1 MTAPRLLVCIISGG
15 RPRPEQRPTDGY
27 LRELQQLGPVEY
39 VVREDQAGDYT
50 IPSDTTLNTYPVP
63 WADEYAESHWRH
75 PRAVFTPGG
84 FHGAFTGREWA
95 MRTAEERGFDAVLQ
109 LDDNINAL
117 GPINANANNRAAS
130 TSPQRMFRAASE
142 LLLSSNVMMLGLQ
155 LASVAPAKAPL
166 LRTGFPY
173 SAFWEQAGAGR
184 MPYFGPFEDDIMHA
198 MEYGLNG
205 GPGRTVG
212 IIPHLTYAKESKSKT
227 GMRAHY
233 NTERGLELPRRY
245 PRNARIVEARRTS
258 AVNDTRRGVRH
269 VLRTAGFTPIR
280 ATDQE
285 RFDAALRDVAEQI
298 RAGRDEMRARS
309 RAKIRARAAR

>member
-1 MTAPRLLVCIISGG
+1 MTRLLVCIISGG
-15 RPRPEQRPTDGY
+15 RPLPAQRPTDRY
-27 LRELQQLGPVEY
+27 MQDLLQLGPVEY
-39 VVREDQAGDYT
+39 VVREDQAGDYQLPPGT
-50 IPSDTTLNTYPVP
+50 ALNAYPVE
-63 WADEYAESHWRH
+63 WADEYASTHWRH

-95 MRTAEERGFDAVLQ
+95 MRTGEERGFDAVLQ
-109 LDDNINAL
+109 LDDNIL
-117 GPINANANNRAAS
+117 TIGPVNSNRTYTAKS
-130 TSPQRMFRAASE
+130 TSSHRMFRAASE

-155 LASVAPAKAPL
+155 LSSVAPAKAPL

-184 MPYFGPFEDDIMHA
+184 MPYYGPFEDDIMHA

-245 PRNARIVEARRTS
+245 PRNARIIESTRTS

-269 VLRTAGFTPIR
+269 ILRTTGFTPIR
-280 ATDQE
+280 ATDRD
-285 RFDAALRDVAEQI
+285 RFDAALQDVRAQI
-298 RAGRDEMRARS
+298 KAGQDEMRARS
-309 RAKIRARAAR
+309 REKIRARSVR